1 MTTTLLGLS
10 LLAVLLSGS
19 APAQARSIAD
29 YANED
34 GRAPDGVLDAT
45 DDTPALLRALGAG
58 PGTVSIPA
66 GSYRF
71 GGVCVPAGV
80 TVCGE
85 GPATVVRSNGSKRIF
100 HQRGVREFSIRDL
113 TLDGEAQG
121 PWQGRTDEGQSG
133 IAIELC
139 SHFLIENVSLRDF
152 SGPAL
157 QLSHTGVEGMPIT
170 HGGNLTGITATGS
183 FIGVRLDVRAEYVN
197 AAQIH
202 CENNLTGLVIHGGN
216 CKVTNSNFVTNR
228 DGIVLQDKDNGSHG
242 VIAACL
248 SNHNGR
254 YALLATD
261 VRNGMAID
269 GCCFLYGEILIRDC
283 VGVQLGNGIIG
294 CTVRVEGTGVNR
306 IAGNHVI
313 PGEGRASEFSPQT
326 LLEGN
331 FTSEGPWPA
340 NAP

>member
-1 MTTTLLGLS
+1 MTAGLLGLS
-10 LLAVLLSGS
+10 VVAALLSGP
-19 APAQARSIAD
+19 APAQARTLTD
-29 YANED
+29 YVNDD
-34 GRAPDGVLDAT
+34 GRTPDGVLDAT
-45 DDTPALLRALGAG
+45 DDTPALLKALAAG

-85 GPATVVRSNGSKRIF
+85 GPATVVRSNGERRIF
-100 HQRGVREFSIRDL
+100 DQRGVRDFSIRDL

-121 PWQGRTDEGQSG
+121 PWQTRVDEGQSG
-133 IAIELC
+133 IAVERC
-139 SHFLIENVSLRDF
+139 SHFSIEEVSLRDF
-152 SGPAL
+152 AGPAL
-157 QLSHTGVEGMPIT
+157 QLSRTGVDGMPIT

-197 AAQIH
+197 AAQLH

-216 CKVTNSNFVTNR
+216 CKVVNSNFVSNR
-228 DGIVLQDKDNGSHG
+228 DGIVLQDKENGSHG

-248 SNHNGR
+248 SNHNQR
-254 YALLATD
+254 YALLAAD
-261 VRNGMAID
+261 VRNGMAVD
-269 GCCFLYGEILIRDC
+269 GCCFFYGEVLIRDST
-283 VGVQLGNGIIG
+283 GVQLCNGIIG
-294 CTVRVEGTGVNR
+294 CTVQVQGTGVNR

-313 PGEGRASEFSPQT
+313 PGEARASEFTPQT
-326 LLEGN
+326 LVEGN

-340 NAP
+340 NAG